1 MSATYI
7 TSPCPS
13 PSPSRRTVHSN
24 GQLSVSGHA
33 TGVSISGPALS
44 SDAGTGP
51 AENVNGNGN
60 GSGPPA
66 SLPHPTTRLQPR
78 HNHQHHHRCHCARKE
93 MRLAVTL
100 IAMTSV
106 HVFLYSLLAFSWQLL
121 YLDNLLG
128 LLDQTTRLFVFR
140 VGRIAHAAALLVRLW
155 NFYVYFIRYG
165 PRPFI
170 FIVQTGRRCVSGSY
184 NFQYLKIIQYNW
196 LLLRGYQ

>member
-1 MSATYI
+1 MSASAVSAI

-13 PSPSRRTVHSN
+13 PSPSRRTVRSN

-33 TGVSISGPALS
+33 TGVSISVPALS

-51 AENVNGNGN
+51 AENAIGNGN
-60 GSGPPA
+60 GSAPTG
-66 SLPHPTTRLQPR
+66 SLPHPTPRRQPR
-78 HNHQHHHRCHCARKE
+78 HNHHHHRCHCARKE

-155 NFYVYFIRYG
+155 NFYVYFIRCG
-165 PRPFI
+165 PRSI
-170 FIVQTGRRCVSGSY
+170 IITEQTGRRCVSGSY
-184 NFQYLKIIQYNW
+184 NYLI
-196 LLLRGYQ
+196 